1 MMLPNYPAISM
12 NCVISNFIY
21 NNQFLANSEM
31 SQSLSFLMNMSYIA
45 STNLLK
51 GITKLGNNWLIL
63 IKPRLYLQ

>member
-31 SQSLSFLMNMSYIA
+31 SQSLSFLMNMSYIT

-51 GITKLGNNWLIL
+51 GITTLGNNWLIL